1 MNAISEWW
9 QMDRNELFKE
19 IAEQEASGR
28 DILGYMKFIH
38 FEVAKRKAEME
49 WEEFVKQY
57 EEYKE
62 ADK

>member
-1 MNAISEWW
+1 
-9 QMDRNELFKE
+9 MDRNELFKE

-38 FEVAKRKAEME
+38 FEAAKRKAEME

>member
-1 MNAISEWW
+1 
-9 QMDRNELFKE
+9 MDRNELFKE

-38 FEVAKRKAEME
+38 FEVARCIAKID

-62 ADK
+62 SGK